1 MYTNKV
7 TGKSQINLQVKDRYA
22 SLDKTLNNEPA
33 TSMKL
38 DDVQTEY
45 PWDCISYASQNNL
58 RKRKGWEWIQDYLDA
73 DADLVQMVHTYC
85 VLTLKQYKYGIEL
98 PRSYKHALEL
108 DCQNGNT
115 KWNDAIRLKISQMI
129 D

>member
-1 MYTNKV
+1 MYKNKV

-22 SLDKTLNNEPA
+22 SLDKALNNEPA
-33 TSMKL
+33 TLMKL

-45 PWDCISYASQNNL
+45 PWDCISYASRNNL

-73 DADLVQMVHTYC
+73 DTDLVQMIHTYC

-108 DCQNGNT
+108 DC
-115 KWNDAIRLKISQMI
+115 
-129 D
+129 